1 MAFCVWRMLQITL
14 FTFQKFLTILFILSL
29 SVILLLLTIHEDT
42 FLLTSAWATSKID
55 KPLVEGLDEEDLCV
69 DCQPDKNILQGQ
81 GLIVGTN
88 YEDFIQGSFLDDQI
102 FGKKGNDLIFADLG
116 IDRVYGG
123 KGIDSIQGASGN
135 DQLLGQDGPDDIFG
149 GFDDDLLVG
158 GDENDHLFGDF
169 GNDLL
174 KGDKGLDYF
183 DCGEGLDKIIDFNP
197 KEGDITAGNC
207 EIF

>member
-1 MAFCVWRMLQITL
+1 MQNNSLNIRPLLSSFFLLVGIIAILSV
-14 FTFQKFLTILFILSL
+14 FTFTIFLSDDLKDNSF
-29 SVILLLLTIHEDT
+29 VN
-42 FLLTSAWATSKID
+42 SAWAKKIT
-55 KPLVEGLDEEDLCV
+55 KPLAKGLEHEDLCV

-102 FGKKGNDLIFADLG
+102 FGKKGNDLILSDLG

-123 KGIDSIQGASGN
+123 KGVDSIQGSSGN
-135 DQLLGQDGPDDIFG
+135 DQLLGQEGDDDIFG

-158 GDENDHLFGDF
+158 GPGDDHLFGDF

-174 KGDKGLDYF
+174 KGDSGMDFF
-183 DCGEGLDKIIDFNP
+183 DCGEGLDKIIDFDL
-197 KEGDITAGNC
+197 KDGDVTAGNC

>member
-1 MAFCVWRMLQITL
+1 MPQNL
-14 FTFQKFLTILFILSL
+14 FFKSATRSFS
-29 SVILLLLTIHEDT
+29 SYSLLLLILISTISIIMTIANEET
-42 FLLTSAWATSKID
+42 PFVNSAWAKKIT
-55 KPLVEGLDEEDLCV
+55 KPLAEGLEDEDLCV
-69 DCQPDKNILQGQ
+69 SCQPDKNVIQGE

-102 FGKKGNDLIFADLG
+102 FGKKGNDLILSDLG

-123 KGIDSIQGASGN
+123 EGDDSIQGSSGN
-135 DQLLGQDGPDDIFG
+135 DQLLGQDGDDDIFG

-158 GDENDHLFGDF
+158 GKGNDHLFGDF

-174 KGDKGLDYF
+174 KGDRGADFF
-183 DCGEGLDKIIDFNP
+183 DCGEGLDKIVDFDI
-197 KEGDITAGNC
+197 KDGDITAGNC

>member
-1 MAFCVWRMLQITL
+1 MQ
-14 FTFQKFLTILFILSL
+14 QKRLLNLVQTLTISFLILNMILSL
-29 SVILLLLTIHEDT
+29 LILIANEDT
-42 FLLTSAWATSKID
+42 FLLDSAWAKKKID
-55 KPLVEGLDEEDLCV
+55 KPLAEGLDDEELCV
-69 DCQPDKNILQGQ
+69 SCQPDKNILQGQ

-102 FGKKGNDLIFADLG
+102 FGKAGNDLIFSDLG

-123 KGIDSIQGASGN
+123 KGLDSIQGSSGN

-158 GDENDHLFGDF
+158 GRGDDHLFGDF

-174 KGDKGLDYF
+174 KGDEGVDFF
-183 DCGEGLDKIIDFNP
+183 DCGEGLDKIVDFDP
-197 KEGDITAGNC
+197 RKGDITAGNC

>member
-1 MAFCVWRMLQITL
+1 MHNNSLNIRPLLSSFFLLVGIIAVFSV
-14 FTFQKFLTILFILSL
+14 FTFTIFLSDDLK
-29 SVILLLLTIHEDT
+29 DT
-42 FLLTSAWATSKID
+42 SFVNSAWAKKIT
-55 KPLVEGLDEEDLCV
+55 KPLAKGLEHEDLCV
-69 DCQPDKNILQGQ
+69 DCQADKNILQGQ

-88 YEDFIQGSFLDDQI
+88 YEDFIQGSFQNDQI
-102 FGKKGNDLIFADLG
+102 FGKKGNDLILSDLG

-123 KGIDSIQGASGN
+123 KGVDSIQGSSGN
-135 DQLLGQDGPDDIFG
+135 DQLMGQEGDDDIFG

-158 GDENDHLFGDF
+158 GPGDDHLFGDF

-174 KGDKGLDYF
+174 KGDRGMDFF

-197 KEGDITAGNC
+197 AEGDVTAGNC